1 MSSDA
6 STALLM
12 ALLDGLTLVQGQLD
26 KVAQSQDRIEAAHKD
41 IMTRLDTIDAGQ
53 AAVTDLVPIL
63 ETILARSIEDRTITH
78 DQLATVATVAGFAHE
93 AAKGNPAPLPVDV
106 ADDPLLERFAID
118 RPADR
123 ASDDRALVEWRA
135 AASNAGTAELVKVLS
150 RQYLPSPTDTAE
162 TRVLRFQLAAITRAE
177 IKGRQVA
184 LPPAPDTTRTQDQ
197 TAYSRE
203 TWSQNLARLWRAGES
218 TGLFA
223 DPELAGALDLFAEA
237 ERRSGPISEE
247 QLSVELATLHGELA
261 DRLAAG
267 ERPTVVAGRDRATAR
282 RETEVQPEKDR

>member
-106 ADDPLLERFAID
+106 VDDPLLERFAID
-118 RPADR
+118 RRADR
-123 ASDDRALVEWRA
+123 ISNDRALAEWRT
-135 AASNAGTAELVKVLS
+135 AASNAGTAELVELLI
-150 RQYLPSPTDTAE
+150 RQYQPSPTDSAE
-162 TRVLRFQLAAITRAE
+162 TRVLRYQLAAITRAE
-177 IKGRQVA
+177 IKGRKVA
-184 LPPAPDTTRTQDQ
+184 MPPVPTTTRTEDHTTIACETRSQD
-197 TAYSRE
+197 
-203 TWSQNLARLWRAGES
+203 LARLWRAGES

-237 ERRSGPISEE
+237 EWRSGPISEE
-247 QLSVELATLHGELA
+247 QLSAELAQLHRSIA
-261 DRLAAG
+261 ARLSAG
-267 ERPTVVAGRDRATAR
+267 ERPSIGDHRPTRAGERAAEIAPDRQR
-282 RETEVQPEKDR
+282 